1 MNPHSSDDR
10 NALMEQC
17 AYEGVALV
25 FKHLTIDQ
33 MRHPPPQLFDA
44 KLARQTLDGVDA
56 SIDAKGAA
64 IRFLSLGDLT
74 SDANRVAVLLS
85 PAQPTEL
92 QAATLQA
99 LAQQRDPAIA
109 DIVLAAWDQL
119 TPELREQAFAVL
131 ASREAWRV

>member
-44 KLARQTLDGVDA
+44 KLARQ
-56 SIDAKGAA
+56 IA
-64 IRFLSLGDLT
+64 IRIMNVDMKMPRNRITTMMGRQRT
-74 SDANRVAVLLS
+74 STSFAVQAVDRRLEDNIFRVAYERMAGLAV
-85 PAQPTEL
+85 
-92 QAATLQA
+92 A
-99 LAQQRDPAIA
+99 LYARRMAG
-109 DIVLAAWDQL
+109 
-119 TPELREQAFAVL
+119 RK
-131 ASREAWRV
+131 